1 MKLLLRRNK
10 KWILMF
16 LIPSILGYII
26 FSLIPMISTVFLS
39 FTSWDIISGPPEV
52 IGVDNYV
59 KILTTKEFYSVMGN
73 TLKYIVIYIPLMLIS
88 SFFVASLFNTD
99 VKGVS
104 VFRVLL
110 FIPVLTSWVAGA
122 MIWRTAL
129 STQYGLVNNILA
141 LFGITGPGWLTDRSW
156 SMVSIA
162 LVSVWKDLGFFSLII
177 FGGLRGIDN
186 SIIEAAKVDGAN
198 RRQIFRRI
206 SFPLVTPT
214 LFFVLVTAIINS
226 FQLFPQ
232 VMVMTQ
238 GGPLGST
245 EVMVERIYNYG
256 FRYYQMGYAAALAV
270 LLFMIIMFITLIQMK
285 LQKKWV
291 YYE

>member
-1 MKLLLRRNK
+1 MKLFLTRNY
-10 KWILMF
+10 KWVLIF
-16 LIPSILGYII
+16 LIPSILGYLI
-26 FSLIPMISTVFLS
+26 FSLIPMLSTVYLS
-39 FTSWDIISGPPEV
+39 LTSWDIISGAPE
-52 IGVDNYV
+52 INGIDNYINLF
-59 KILTTKEFYSVMGN
+59 KSQEFYNVLRN
-73 TLKYIVIYIPLMLIS
+73 TFKYIIIYIPLMVAS
-88 SFFVASLFNTD
+88 SLLVASLFNTD

-104 VFRVLL
+104 FFRVLL

-129 STQYGLVNNILA
+129 STQYGLVNNILKI
-141 LFGITGPGWLTDRSW
+141 FGITGPGWLTDTSW

-162 LVSVWKDLGFFSLII
+162 LVSVWKDLGFFSLIL
-177 FGGLRGIDN
+177 FGGLRGIDK
-186 SIIEAAKVDGAN
+186 SMLEAAKVDGAN
-198 RRQIFRRI
+198 SWQVFRNI
-206 SFPLVTPT
+206 TFPMITPT

-245 EVMVERIYNYG
+245 QVMVERIYNYG
-256 FRYYQMGYAAALAV
+256 FRYYQMGYAATLAV
-270 LLFMIIMFITLIQMK
+270 VLFVIILTITLIQLK

>member
-1 MKLLLRRNK
+1 MKLFLTRNN
-10 KWILMF
+10 KWIMMF
-16 LIPSILGYII
+16 LIPSVLGYVI
-26 FSLIPMISTVFLS
+26 FSLFPMLSTIYLS
-39 FTSWDIISGPPEV
+39 LTSWDIISGAPEI
-52 IGVDNYV
+52 IGLKNYAQV
-59 KILTTKEFYSVMGN
+59 FTTPEFYNVMAN
-73 TLKYIVIYIPLMLIS
+73 TLKYIIIYIPLMVIS
-88 SFFVASLFNTD
+88 SLFVATLFNSD
-99 VKGVS
+99 VKGAS
-104 VFRVLL
+104 FFRVLL

-129 STQYGLVNNILA
+129 STQYGLVNNILDI
-141 LFGITGPGWLTDRSW
+141 FGITGPGWLTDTKW

-162 LVSVWKDLGFFSLII
+162 LVSVWKDLGFFSLIL
-177 FGGLRGIDN
+177 FGGLRGIDR
-186 SIIEAAKVDGAN
+186 SIIEAAKIDGAN
-198 RRQIFRRI
+198 SWQVFRRI
-206 SFPLVTPT
+206 TFPMVTPT
-214 LFFVLVTAIINS
+214 LFFVLITAIINS

-245 EVMVERIYNYG
+245 QVMVERIYNYG

-270 LLFMIIMFITLIQMK
+270 ILFVIILVITLVQMK